1 MSTATAIVQ
10 EESDSLLKRL
20 AASPGWLLVAAG
32 AVWIYARVLADLAK
46 EWWINPDYSHGLLI
60 PFAIGYLLYEKRAA
74 LEALPLRPSW
84 FGLLVIVASQCI
96 NIVGFLGAEFF
107 LQRTS
112 FVLLIVGLVLYFGG
126 WQYLRETAF
135 MLLLFELAIPLP
147 VLIFNLVALPLQLIA
162 SSWAESFLRVCQ
174 IPVLREGN
182 LLVLSQ
188 QTLNV
193 TEACSGIRSLMSLI
207 TLGLMLAYFLPFR
220 WMIRVAFVLTTIP
233 IAIIANA
240 FRVGGTGVL
249 ATYFGEKAAQGFFH
263 TFSGWLVFVFAFFV
277 LLAEVALLHR
287 IFGEAKQGGPHAAK

>member
-1 MSTATAIVQ
+1 MSTATVTMQ
-10 EESDSLLKRL
+10 EESSTLLKQL
-20 AASPGWLLVAAG
+20 SSSPGWLLILAG
-32 AVWIYARVLADLAK
+32 TAWIYGRVLMDLAK
-46 EWWINPDYSHGLLI
+46 EWWVNPDYSHGLLI
-60 PFAIGYLLYEKRAA
+60 PFAIGYLIYEKRSA
-74 LEALPLRPSW
+74 LASLPLRPSW
-84 FGLLVIVASQCI
+84 FGVVVIVVSQCI
-96 NIVGFLGAEFF
+96 NVIGFLGAEFF

-112 FVLLIVGLVLYFGG
+112 FVLLIAGLVLFFGG

-182 LLVLSQ
+182 LLYLSQ

-220 WMIRVAFVLTTIP
+220 WMVRVAFVLTTVP

-240 FRVGGTGVL
+240 FRVGGTGIL
-249 ATYFGEKAAQGFFH
+249 ATYFGDKAAQGFFH

-277 LLAEVALLHR
+277 LLGEVALFHR
-287 IFGEAKQGGPHAAK
+287 VFGDKQKGSHAAQ

>member
-1 MSTATAIVQ
+1 MQ
-10 EESDSLLKRL
+10 EESPTLLKHL
-20 AASPGWLLVAAG
+20 ARSPGWLLVIAG
-32 AVWIYARVLADLAK
+32 VIWIYARVLMDLAK

-60 PFAIGYLLYEKRAA
+60 PFAVGYLVYEKRSSLAS
-74 LEALPLRPSW
+74 LPSRPTW
-84 FGLLVIVASQCI
+84 FGVVIIVISQCI
-96 NIVGFLGAEFF
+96 NLIGFLGAEFF

-112 FVLLIVGLVLYFGG
+112 FVLLIAGLILFFGG

-182 LLVLSQ
+182 LLYLSQ

-193 TEACSGIRSLMSLI
+193 AEACSGIRSLMSLI

-220 WMIRVAFVLTTIP
+220 WMVRVAFVLTTIP
-233 IAIIANA
+233 IAIVANA

-249 ATYFGEKAAQGFFH
+249 ATYFGDKAAQGFFH

-277 LLAEVALLHR
+277 LLGEVALFHR
-287 IFGEAKQGGPHAAK
+287 LFGGKKGSHATE